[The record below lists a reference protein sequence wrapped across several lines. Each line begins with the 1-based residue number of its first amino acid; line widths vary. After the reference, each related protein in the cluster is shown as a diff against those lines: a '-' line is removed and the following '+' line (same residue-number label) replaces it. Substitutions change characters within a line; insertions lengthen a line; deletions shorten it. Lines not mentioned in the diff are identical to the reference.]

1 MALIPRKKADSGRV
15 VNRFT
20 LIASEISAKEVTL
33 TQAPSDANSVILDL
47 PCGTVQVLDVDYEI
61 ISDKLSWDGLG
72 LETII
77 EIDDK
82 IIVTYS

>member
-33 TQAPSDANSVILDL
+33 SQAPVNANSVIVDL

-61 ISDKLSWDGLG
+61 LGDKLNWDGFG
-72 LETII
+72 LETIL

-82 IIVTYS
+82 LIVTYS